1 MGGWFKS
8 SLRYSNFIKRIV
20 EKTLNREQFPER
32 KIPSKKRVLLHS
44 LQKERLKMVKEP
56 GFCLHKRTGQAYVR
70 FGGKP
75 FCLGEFSSGV
85 KKERYNRL
93 KAEIRRKSAFCEV

>member
-1 MGGWFKS
+1 MA
-8 SLRYSNFIKRIV
+8 
-20 EKTLNREQFPER
+20 
-32 KIPSKKRVLLHS
+32 
-44 LQKERLKMVKEP
+44 KEP
-56 GFCLHKRTGQAYVR
+56 GCCLHKRTGQACVR

-93 KAEIRRKSAFCEV
+93 KAEIRRKTSPCEV